1 MLTFKQGAGRLLR
14 SEKDIGTLL
23 ILDRRVKTASYGK
36 LFLESLHHAP
46 VHEMSKESLEAYIEK
61 LNNEKPLS

>member
-1 MLTFKQGAGRLLR
+1 
-14 SEKDIGTLL
+14 LL

-46 VHEMSKESLEAYIEK
+46 VHEMSKESLEAFIEK